1 MALFIWIF
9 KIGKTRRILTLAK
22 PARNYMSEN
31 SMGKILSFAIS
42 VNKKTTVKINVIVF
56 FLITKGQLISKENCQ
71 AVNSSKKLTNEFIFT
86 SVFVCFLEE
95 IEDSKMKFRNYLTF
109 SHYSPVL
116 KIYLQSKVIRPKYNK
131 QERL

>member
-31 SMGKILSFAIS
+31 SMGKILSFAIR

-56 FLITKGQLISKENCQ
+56 FLN
-71 AVNSSKKLTNEFIFT
+71 
-86 SVFVCFLEE
+86 
-95 IEDSKMKFRNYLTF
+95 
-109 SHYSPVL
+109 H
-116 KIYLQSKVIRPKYNK
+116 
-131 QERL
+131 